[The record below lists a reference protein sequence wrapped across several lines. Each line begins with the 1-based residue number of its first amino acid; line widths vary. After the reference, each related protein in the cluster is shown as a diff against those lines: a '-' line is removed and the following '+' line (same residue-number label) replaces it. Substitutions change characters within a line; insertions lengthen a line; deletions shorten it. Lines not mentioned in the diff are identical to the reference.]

1 MSAYLPHQIRAASET
16 EQLLR
21 QHGLAYI
28 FGEPRSGKTRTALK
42 IAHDIGAKNVLVLT
56 PKAAISGWEKEQAAV
71 GYNAPITVTNY
82 EQAPKLRAEYDLVII
97 DEAHRLGKVG
107 KPTQRVKDIRAITG
121 NARCLYLSGT
131 PIVETPLAIY
141 YQWIVCR
148 HTPLRFKNFYE
159 FFRHY
164 GVPSM
169 IRLHGRWVE
178 QYKKSKPE
186 LLEKIEPYIV
196 RMTQAD
202 AGIPDSVQA
211 RDKLHVVSL
220 ERETH
225 KLIKTI
231 QEDKVASIAGEVVAF
246 DSDIKERM
254 AVHQVECGALR
265 IDDQIVELANNE
277 VIEYLLRTFGDST
290 DVALMAH
297 FHSTRQKL
305 ERHFK
310 RAHIY
315 SSTAHAEGV
324 DLSHYRHFVIVNAD
338 YSGAKFVQRRERLV
352 NVTKTGE
359 SVVHHI
365 VTNGGVS
372 SLVYEMT
379 SKKRDF
385 NLKCYRELRDAERT
399 GGTKEDH

>member
-1 MSAYLPHQIRAASET
+1 MSTYLPHQIRAAYEAN
-16 EQLLR
+16 EVLR
-21 QHGLAYI
+21 QHRLAYI

-42 IAHDIGAKNVLVLT
+42 IASSFKNVLVLT
-56 PKAAISGWEKEQAAV
+56 PKAAISGWHKEIKAI
-71 GYNAPITVTNY
+71 GHTAPITVTNY
-82 EQAPKLRAEYDLVII
+82 EQAPKLRAEYDFVVI

-121 NARCLYLSGT
+121 QAPCLYLSGT

-148 HTPLRFKNFYE
+148 HTPLKFRNFYD
-159 FFRHY
+159 FFRAY
-164 GVPSM
+164 GEPSM
-169 IRLHGRWVE
+169 IKLHGRWVE

-186 LLEKIEPYIV
+186 LLEVIEPYIV
-196 RMTQAD
+196 RMTQKD
-202 AGIPDSVQA
+202 AGIADSVQA
-211 RDKLHVVSL
+211 KDKLHVVSL

-231 QEDKVASIAGEVVAF
+231 QEDKVATVAGEVIAF
-246 DSDIKERM
+246 ESDIKERM
-254 AVHQVECGALR
+254 AVHQIESGALR
-265 IDDQIVELANNE
+265 IDDHIVELPNNE
-277 VIEYLLRTFGDST
+277 VIDYMLRTFGDSP

-310 RAHIY
+310 QAHIY

-352 NVTKTGE
+352 NVNKTGE

-365 VTNGGVS
+365 VTNAGVS

-385 NLKCYRELRDAERT
+385 NLRCYRELRDAERT
-399 GGTKEDH
+399 GHSEKDH

>member
-16 EQLLR
+16 AQLLAAY
-21 QHGLAYI
+21 GLAYI

-42 IAHDIGAKNVLVLT
+42 IASDMQAKNVLVLT
-56 PKAAISGWEKEQAAV
+56 PKAAISGWHKEMEAV
-71 GYNAPITVTNY
+71 QYAAPITVTNY
-82 EQAPKLRAEYDLVII
+82 EQAKKLRPEYDLVII

-121 NARCLYLSGT
+121 TARCLYLSGT
-131 PIVETPLAIY
+131 PIVETPLSIY

-148 HTPLRFKNFYE
+148 HTPLKFRNFYD
-159 FFRHY
+159 FFRAY
-164 GVPSM
+164 GEPCM

-186 LLEKIEPYIV
+186 LLEAIEPYIV
-196 RMTQAD
+196 RMTQKD
-202 AGIPDSVQA
+202 AGIADSVQA
-211 RDKLHVVSL
+211 KDKLHVVSL
-220 ERETH
+220 EPQTL

-231 QEDKVASIAGEVVAF
+231 QDDKVATVGGEVVAF

-254 AVHQVECGALR
+254 AVHQIECGALR
-265 IDDQIVELANNE
+265 IDDTILELPNNE
-277 VIEYLLRTFGDST
+277 VIEYLLRTFGDSS
-290 DVALMAH
+290 DIALMAH

-305 ERHFK
+305 FARFK
-310 RAHIY
+310 HAHIY

-352 NVTKTGE
+352 NVKKTGE

-372 SLVYEMT
+372 SLVYDMT

-399 GGTKEDH
+399 GGTKKDH

>member
-1 MSAYLPHQIRAASET
+1 MGAYLPHQIRAASET
-16 EQLLR
+16 AQLLQ

-42 IAHDIGAKNVLVLT
+42 VAHDIGAKNVLVLT
-56 PKAAISGWEKEQAAV
+56 PKAAISGWDKERAAV
-71 GYNAPITVTNY
+71 GVSYPITVTNY
-82 EQAPKLRAEYDLVII
+82 EQAKKLRPEYDLVII

-107 KPTQRVKDIRAITG
+107 KPTERVKDIRAITG
-121 NARCLYLSGT
+121 TARCLYLSGT

-141 YQWIVCR
+141 YQWVVCR
-148 HTPLRFKNFYE
+148 HTPLKFRNFYD
-159 FFRHY
+159 FFRAY
-164 GVPSM
+164 GEPSM

-178 QYKKSKPE
+178 QYKRSRPE
-186 LLEKIEPYIV
+186 LLEVIEPYVV

-202 AGIPDSVQA
+202 AGIADSVQA
-211 RDKLHVVSL
+211 QDKLHTVAL
-220 ERETH
+220 AAQT
-225 KLIKTI
+225 KALIKTI
-231 QEDKVASIAGEVVAF
+231 QDDKVATVGGEVVAF

-254 AVHQVECGALR
+254 AVHQIECGALR
-265 IDDQIVELANNE
+265 IDDHIVELPNNE
-277 VIEYLLRTFGDST
+277 VIDYLLRTFGDSS

-352 NVTKTGE
+352 NVNKTGE

-365 VTNGGVS
+365 VTDAGVS
-372 SLVYEMT
+372 DLVYKMT

-385 NLKCYRELRDAERT
+385 NLKCYRELRNAERA
-399 GGTKEDH
+399 GYSEKDY

>member
-1 MSAYLPHQIRAASET
+1 MIYLPHQIRAASET
-16 EQLLR
+16 AQLLAA
-21 QHGLAYI
+21 HGLAYI

-42 IAHDIGAKNVLVLT
+42 VASDMRAKNVLVLT
-56 PKAAISGWEKEQAAV
+56 PKAAISGWEKERAAV
-71 GYNAPITVTNY
+71 DYTARITVTNY
-82 EQAPKLRAEYDLVII
+82 EQAKKLRAEYDLVVI

-121 NARCLYLSGT
+121 DACCLYLSGT

-148 HTPLRFKNFYE
+148 HTPLKFRNFYD

-164 GVPSM
+164 GEPSM

-178 QYKKSKPE
+178 TYKKHKPE
-186 LLEKIEPYIV
+186 LLEAVEPYIV
-196 RMTQAD
+196 RMTQKD
-202 AGIPDSVQA
+202 AGIADSVQA
-211 RDKLHVVSL
+211 KDKRHVVLL

-225 KLIKTI
+225 ELIKTI
-231 QEDKVASIAGEVVAF
+231 QEDKVATVAGEVVAF

-265 IDDQIVELANNE
+265 IDDQIVELPNNE
-277 VIEYLLRTFGDST
+277 VIEYLLRTFGDSSEI
-290 DVALMAH
+290 ALMAH

-310 RAHIY
+310 HAHIY

-352 NVTKTGE
+352 NVNKTGE
-359 SVVHHI
+359 SIVHHI
-365 VTNGGVS
+365 VTNAGVS

-399 GGTKEDH
+399 GGTKENH